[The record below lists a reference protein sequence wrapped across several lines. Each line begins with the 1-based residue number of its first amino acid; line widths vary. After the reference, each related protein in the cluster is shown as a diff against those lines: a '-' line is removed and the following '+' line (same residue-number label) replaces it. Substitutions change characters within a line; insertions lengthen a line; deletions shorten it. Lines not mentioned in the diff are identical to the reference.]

1 MTGFAQSLY
10 FALAPLAQA
19 TIALVPKAVAAIIIL
34 IVGFVIGKLIG
45 AAVEEIL
52 LKARVDQYV
61 RSKRTEIKISHIFA
75 VILKWVIYLV
85 FLQQAAY
92 TLAIPIVSTFLGEI
106 ISFLPG
112 VIEAIIMVA
121 VGYALA
127 RYIEGLVRE
136 SEVAYSG
143 ISSKVFFFFILY
155 LAIALALPN
164 VGINATLVNS
174 ILLIIVGAG
183 GLGGAIA
190 VGLGAKETV
199 GTILKKYLFEVHR
212 EIGKAEAKRLR
223 KK

>member
-1 MTGFAQSLY
+1 M
-10 FALAPLAQA
+10 
-19 TIALVPKAVAAIIIL
+19 
-34 IVGFVIGKLIG
+34 
-45 AAVEEIL
+45 
-52 LKARVDQYV
+52 
-61 RSKRTEIKISHIFA
+61 
-75 VILKWVIYLV
+75 
-85 FLQQAAY
+85 
-92 TLAIPIVSTFLGEI
+92 AIPVISTFLGEI
-106 ISFLPG
+106 IAFLPG
-112 VIEAIIMVA
+112 VIEAIIVVG

-127 RYIEGLVRE
+127 RYIEGLVRD

-199 GTILKKYLFEVHR
+199 GTVTKKYLLDVHK
-212 EIGKAEAKRLR
+212 EISKSESDRKR

>member
-1 MTGFAQSLY
+1 M
-10 FALAPLAQA
+10 APLAQA

-52 LKARVDQYV
+52 LKARIDQYV
-61 RSKRTEIKISHIFA
+61 RSKRTEIKLSHIFA

-85 FLQQAAY
+85 FLQQASY
-92 TLAIPIVSTFLGEI
+92 TLAIPIISTFLGEI
-106 ISFLPG
+106 IAFLPG
-112 VIEAIIMVA
+112 VIQAIITVG

-127 RYIEGLVRE
+127 RYIEGLVRD

-190 VGLGAKETV
+190 VGLGARETV
-199 GTILKKYLFEVHR
+199 GSILKKYLLDVHK
-212 EIGKAEAKRLR
+212 EITNAESARKRR
-223 KK
+223 K